1 MLSINNTQSTNLQ
14 HVISLSSQAAPE
26 ESLISTPNKQTPQ
39 KPTAIHR
46 KKTNEQNLPP
56 QTQQ

>member
-26 ESLISTPNKQTPQ
+26 ESLIPTPNKQTPQ

-46 KKTNEQNLPP
+46 KKTK
-56 QTQQ
+56 